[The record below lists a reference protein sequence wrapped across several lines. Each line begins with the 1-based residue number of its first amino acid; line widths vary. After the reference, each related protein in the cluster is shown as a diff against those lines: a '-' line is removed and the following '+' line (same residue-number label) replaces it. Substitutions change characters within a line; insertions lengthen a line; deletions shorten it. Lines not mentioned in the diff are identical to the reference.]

1 MKPATTRRALRWLHI
16 VGSVV
21 LGVYLY
27 SPWGSEPAFRAVVL
41 FGVFPALGASG
52 GAMWLWPRIVR
63 AWRGNESTP
72 RRA

>member
-1 MKPATTRRALRWLHI
+1 MNPATARRALRSLHI

-27 SPWGSEPAFRAVVL
+27 APWGSEPAFRAVVL

-52 GAMWLWPRIVR
+52 VAMWLWPHIVR
-63 AWRGNESTP
+63 AWRRIDHN
-72 RRA
+72 R

>member
-1 MKPATTRRALRWLHI
+1 MNPATTRRALRSLHI

-27 SPWGSEPAFRAVVL
+27 APWGAEPAFRAGVL

-52 GAMWLWPRIVR
+52 LAMWLWPRLMR
-63 AWRGNESTP
+63 ARRG
-72 RRA
+72 R

>member
-1 MKPATTRRALRWLHI
+1 MNPATTRRALRWLHI

-27 SPWGSEPAFRAVVL
+27 SPWGTEPVFEAVVL

-52 GAMWLWPRIVR
+52 VAMWQWPRLVR
-63 AWRGNESTP
+63 ARRG
-72 RRA
+72 